1 MKKSNDQKIDDVIK
15 SWLQEEDLSDGYYM
29 TQIKNEWNDIVGPF
43 IAERTRSVKYFNN
56 LLIVELN
63 SSSLKHEL
71 QFYPNKIKDAV
82 NEYLKA
88 EAVTEVRVI

>member
-1 MKKSNDQKIDDVIK
+1 MAHSNDKKIDDVIK
-15 SWLQEEDLSDGYYM
+15 SWLEETDLSDGYYQ
-29 TQIKNEWNDIVGPF
+29 TQLKTEWKEIVGPF
-43 IAERTRSVKYFNN
+43 IAERTRSVKYFNK

-71 QFYPNKIKDAV
+71 KFYPNKIRDAV

-88 EAVTEVRVI
+88 EAVTEVKVI